1 METIRLNKAEFNNV
15 LQMASQM
22 AGVSKTLPIL
32 DNVHLRIKDG
42 TLQITSSDSE
52 VTITKGYQLLY
63 NTSEDCDII
72 FNPKSLCALLPIIA
86 DEEIDVENNGSD
98 ILVKYS
104 NGDMSLP
111 TFDVDDFPILDLDA
125 QNAKSVTIEDCA
137 GFAETIKNAS
147 SFIAN
152 DYIRPIMTAIVVHIA
167 ESGIEIYASDANILY
182 FSKFSDKGN
191 QDEKFILLPAKAIK
205 PIYSLLKYSS
215 DKSFTLLYN
224 DTHAKFVCDG
234 GSVTTRI
241 MEGKYPNV
249 KSVVPQ
255 TSKTDII
262 FDKKTIQDAIKRV
275 SLSTNESKL
284 GVFSI
289 NFDEAEISAGDADF
303 RKVSKEV
310 VEANI
315 QTGQSLRIGFNL
327 QKLSRAIS
335 VIDGPQITMCANDK
349 DTATLWHNSDDN
361 RTLVLVMPMRIE

>member
-1 METIRLNKAEFNNV
+1 
-15 LQMASQM
+15 MASQM

-32 DNVHLRIKDG
+32 NNVHLRIKDG

-52 VTITKGYQLLY
+52 VTITNGYQLLY

-86 DEEIDVENNGSD
+86 DDEIDVENNGSD

-111 TFDVDDFPILDLDA
+111 TFDVEDFPILDLDA

-167 ESGIEIYASDANILY
+167 ESGIEIYASDTNILY
-182 FSKFSDKGN
+182 FSIFSDKGN

-234 GSVTTRI
+234 GSVTTRLI
-241 MEGKYPNV
+241 EGKYPKV
-249 KSVVPQ
+249 KSVIPQ
-255 TSKTDII
+255 TSNISI
-262 FDKKTIQDAIKRV
+262 VFNKKDVLDAIKHV
-275 SLSTNESKL
+275 SLSASISCI
-284 GVFSI
+284 GVFET
-289 NFDEAEISAGDADF
+289 NRMFNNVEVSANDIDF
-303 RKVSKEV
+303 RKSSKEV
-310 VEANI
+310 IDAQL
-315 QTGQSLRIGFNL
+315 QTESELRIGFNL
-327 QKLSRAIS
+327 QKLLKSIN
-335 VIDGPQITMCANDK
+335 VLDNQNIIMMANNSES
-349 DTATLWHNSDDN
+349 ATLWQGVGDN
-361 RTLVLVMPMRIE
+361 RTVVLVMPMRIE